1 MIDTCSSVSRRT
13 ANPKNREI
21 GEPQTQLSNILQ
33 KQFTFNP
40 RCIHT
45 GYKKTG
51 QKSHATVHLNP
62 RYSLLRVTTE
72 ISNFENAKEE

>member
-13 ANPKNREI
+13 ANQKTGKLENRRLSC
-21 GEPQTQLSNILQ
+21 QTYSRSSSHSTLDVSIQVI
-33 KQFTFNP
+33 
-40 RCIHT
+40 
-45 GYKKTG
+45 KKTG
-51 QKSHATVHLNP
+51 QKSHATVPLNP